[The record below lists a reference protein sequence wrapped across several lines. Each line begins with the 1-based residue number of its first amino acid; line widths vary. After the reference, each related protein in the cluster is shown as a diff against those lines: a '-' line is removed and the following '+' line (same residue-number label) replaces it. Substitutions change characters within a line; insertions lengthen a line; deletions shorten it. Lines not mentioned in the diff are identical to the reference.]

1 MDSIAEGILSDLKKE
16 VLKEITKEKASRFSR
31 IVKNESSAKN
41 YAKAM
46 FDIASDM
53 GKIEAVKSDLNV
65 VYSSLLVDN
74 DIYDFFKSS
83 FIDGHLRMR
92 ILKKIYAD
100 NILEETF
107 NLIAILIERDMIHL
121 LFAVIV
127 EYESLCNEYY
137 NIIVVKITTASDMA
151 DTEDVNKLKDNIK
164 SMILDKDI
172 HFIINIDEN
181 IIGGVVIEI
190 EDIVYDYSVRR
201 LLTEL
206 KSSISEN
213 NWYIFYIWGIVYEY
227 KS

>member
-1 MDSIAEGILSDLKKE
+1 MDSIAENILSDLKKE
-16 VLKEITKEKASRFSR
+16 VLKEVTKEKASRFSR

-53 GKIEAVKSDLNV
+53 GKIESIKSDLNV
-65 VYSSLLVDN
+65 VYSSLLVDS

-100 NILEETF
+100 KILEETF
-107 NLIAILIERDMIHL
+107 NLIAILIERDMINM
-121 LFAVIV
+121 LFAIIV
-127 EYESLCNEYY
+127 EYENLCNEYY
-137 NIIVVKITTASDMA
+137 NIIIVKITTASNMT
-151 DTEDVNKLKDNIK
+151 DTEDMNKLKDHITN
-164 SMILDKDI
+164 MISDKDI
-172 HFIINIDEN
+172 HFTFNIDEN

-190 EDIVYDYSVRR
+190 EDVVYDYSVRR

-206 KSSISEN
+206 KSSISEIN
-213 NWYIFYIWGIVYEY
+213 
-227 KS
+227 

>member
-1 MDSIAEGILSDLKKE
+1 MDPIAENILSDLKKE
-16 VLKEITKEKASRFSR
+16 VLREVTREKASRFSR

-46 FDIASDM
+46 FDIASDI
-53 GKIEAVKSDLNV
+53 GKIEVIKSDLNV

-100 NILEETF
+100 NISEETF
-107 NLIAILIERDMIHL
+107 NLIAILVERNMIHI
-121 LFAVIV
+121 LFAIIV
-127 EYESLCNEYY
+127 EYENLCNEYY
-137 NIIVVKITTASDMA
+137 NIIVVKITTASNIN
-151 DTEDVNKLKDNIK
+151 DTEDMNKLKDHIT
-164 SMILDKDI
+164 SMILDKEI
-172 HFIINIDEN
+172 HFTFNIDEN
-181 IIGGVVIEI
+181 IIGGVVIEV
-190 EDIVYDYSVRR
+190 EDVVYDYSVRR

-213 NWYIFYIWGIVYEY
+213 
-227 KS
+227 

>member
-1 MDSIAEGILSDLKKE
+1 MDSIAENILSDLKKE
-16 VLKEITKEKASRFSR
+16 VLKEVTKEKASRFSR

-53 GKIEAVKSDLNV
+53 GKIEAIKSDLNV
-65 VYSSLLVDN
+65 VYSSLLVDS

-100 NILEETF
+100 KILEETF
-107 NLIAILIERDMIHL
+107 NLIAILIERDMISM
-121 LFAVIV
+121 LFAIIV
-127 EYESLCNEYY
+127 EYENLCNEYY
-137 NIIVVKITTASDMA
+137 NIIIVKITTASNMT
-151 DTEDVNKLKDNIK
+151 DTEDMNKLKNHITN
-164 SMILDKDI
+164 MISDKDI
-172 HFIINIDEN
+172 HFTFNIDEN

-190 EDIVYDYSVRR
+190 EDVVYDYSVRR

-206 KSSISEN
+206 KSSISEIN
-213 NWYIFYIWGIVYEY
+213 
-227 KS
+227 

>member
-1 MDSIAEGILSDLKKE
+1 MDSIAENILSDLKKE
-16 VLKEITKEKASRFSR
+16 VLKEVTKEKASRFSR

-46 FDIASDM
+46 FDIASDI
-53 GKIEAVKSDLNV
+53 GKIEAIKSDLNV
-65 VYSSLLVDN
+65 VYSSLLVDS

-100 NILEETF
+100 KILEETF
-107 NLIAILIERDMIHL
+107 NLIAILIERDMINI

-127 EYESLCNEYY
+127 EYENLCNEYY
-137 NIIVVKITTASDMA
+137 NIIIVKITTASNMA
-151 DTEDVNKLKDNIK
+151 DTEDMNKLKDHITN
-164 SMILDKDI
+164 MISDKDI
-172 HFIINIDEN
+172 HFTFNIDEN

-190 EDIVYDYSVRR
+190 EDVVYDYSVRR

-206 KSSISEN
+206 KSSISEIN
-213 NWYIFYIWGIVYEY
+213 
-227 KS
+227 

>member
-1 MDSIAEGILSDLKKE
+1 MDSIAENILSDLKKE
-16 VLKEITKEKASRFSR
+16 VLKEVTREKASRFSR

-53 GKIEAVKSDLNV
+53 GKIEAIKSDLNI

-74 DIYDFFKSS
+74 DIYDFFKST

-100 NILEETF
+100 KILEETF
-107 NLIAILIERDMIHL
+107 NLIAILIERDMINM
-121 LFAVIV
+121 LFAIIV
-127 EYESLCNEYY
+127 EYENLCNEYY
-137 NIIVVKITTASDMA
+137 NIIIVKITTASNMTDIEDM
-151 DTEDVNKLKDNIK
+151 NKLKNHITN
-164 SMILDKDI
+164 MISDKDI
-172 HFIINIDEN
+172 HFTFNIDEN

-190 EDIVYDYSVRR
+190 EDVVYDYSVRR

-206 KSSISEN
+206 KSSISEIN
-213 NWYIFYIWGIVYEY
+213 
-227 KS
+227 

>member
-1 MDSIAEGILSDLKKE
+1 MDSIAENILSDLKKE
-16 VLKEITKEKASRFSR
+16 VLKEVTREKASRFSR

-53 GKIEAVKSDLNV
+53 GKIEAIKSDLNI

-74 DIYDFFKSS
+74 DIYDFFKST

-100 NILEETF
+100 KILEETF
-107 NLIAILIERDMIHL
+107 NLIAILIERDMINM
-121 LFAVIV
+121 LFVIIV
-127 EYESLCNEYY
+127 EYENLCNEYY
-137 NIIVVKITTASDMA
+137 NIIIVKITTASNMTDIEDM
-151 DTEDVNKLKDNIK
+151 NKLKDYITN
-164 SMILDKDI
+164 MISDKDI
-172 HFIINIDEN
+172 HFTFNIDEN

-190 EDIVYDYSVRR
+190 EDVVYDYSVRR

-206 KSSISEN
+206 KSSISEIN
-213 NWYIFYIWGIVYEY
+213 
-227 KS
+227 